1 MKKFMLLL
9 LAAVLALSC
18 VACGDEGSEGPEPGT
33 PLANFYDAVMAAQ
46 PADADAVVLFPE
58 QDPGLIGN
66 FYPGLLDL
74 DLDQIAA
81 YFPPIVTHPCELVM
95 VEVKNSG
102 DIQKVKDIFNARIEM
117 GSDNAAYPESSVGW
131 ASRAQVQE
139 AGNFVAMIV
148 LPEGNVIPDNIF
160 TAD

>member
-1 MKKFMLLL
+1 MKKLIPLL
-9 LAAVLALSC
+9 LAAVLVLSC
-18 VACGDEGSEGPEPGT
+18 AACADGGSEGPEPGT
-33 PLANFYDAVMAAQ
+33 PLANFYDAVMTAQ
-46 PADADAVVLFPE
+46 PADAEAVVLFPE

-74 DLDQIAA
+74 DLNQSAA

-102 DIQKVKDIFNARIEM
+102 DIQKVRDIFNARIET
-117 GSDNAAYPESSVGW
+117 GSDNAAYPESSIGW
-131 ASRAQVQE
+131 ASRAQIQQ

-160 TAD
+160 TAP